1 MKKHLF
7 GIFMTMFIIIE
18 ITLIVFNYKNK
29 YEISKILEIDN
40 INDFSIQKLKEVSG
54 YDSSKTI
61 FIKFKISVDKYEKYN
76 LKYVDVNSNSDIYEG
91 EITNKKKKIS
101 NNHYMCYYEKVTYSE
116 NEINDFR
123 ELKNNRL
130 LLEINTIIL
139 IFIIFVYSIKRI
151 RNIITKNLII
161 K

>member
-1 MKKHLF
+1 
-7 GIFMTMFIIIE
+7 
-18 ITLIVFNYKNK
+18 
-29 YEISKILEIDN
+29 
-40 INDFSIQKLKEVSG
+40 
-54 YDSSKTI
+54 
-61 FIKFKISVDKYEKYN
+61 
-76 LKYVDVNSNSDIYEG
+76 
-91 EITNKKKKIS
+91 
-101 NNHYMCYYEKVTYSE
+101 MCYYEKVTYSE

>member
-1 MKKHLF
+1 M
-7 GIFMTMFIIIE
+7 
-18 ITLIVFNYKNK
+18 K
-29 YEISKILEIDN
+29 YE
-40 INDFSIQKLKEVSG
+40 
-54 YDSSKTI
+54 
-61 FIKFKISVDKYEKYN
+61 
-76 LKYVDVNSNSDIYEG
+76 DVNSNSDIYEG

-130 LLEINTIIL
+130 FLEINTIIL